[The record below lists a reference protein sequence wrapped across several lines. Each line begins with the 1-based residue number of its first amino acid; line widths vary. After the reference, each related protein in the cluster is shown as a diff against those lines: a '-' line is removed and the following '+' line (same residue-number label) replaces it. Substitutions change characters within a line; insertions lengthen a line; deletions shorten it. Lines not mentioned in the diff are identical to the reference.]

1 MILMLKM
8 CKIKI
13 QARDAKPTLHD
24 GQGDIYI
31 YLHKSRV
38 RNYSQDAT
46 YFTLENVFFLCVK

>member
-24 GQGDIYI
+24 GQGDIISYI
-31 YLHKSRV
+31 FIYI
-38 RNYSQDAT
+38 NPG
-46 YFTLENVFFLCVK
+46 